1 MPVVQWKKE
10 GYVAIL
16 TMTNGEN
23 RHNPTF
29 IEGLLHAFDEIE
41 ADASVRSVILASA
54 DPKNWSQGIDL
65 DWIMGVVQ
73 RQELDAVKEFMYGLN
88 KVFSRILLFPTPVI
102 AQINGHT
109 FGDGVMLACACDFRF
124 MKADRGYFCLP
135 EVDINIPLL
144 PGMQAVVKKA
154 MPYYKFTEIV
164 LTGKRCGAAELEAD
178 HVIVK
183 ACADQEEL
191 EKQTLAF
198 AQSFNKQRPIFG
210 EIKLRMNKHVTEV
223 FEKEDPPYIETAQ
236 LLKM

>member
-1 MPVVQWKKE
+1 MPVVEWKKE

-29 IEGLLHAFDEIE
+29 IKEILAAFDEIE
-41 ADASVRSVILASA
+41 ADDSIRAVILASN

-65 DWIMGVVQ
+65 DWIMGVVNKQ
-73 RQELDAVKEFMYGLN
+73 DLEAIKGFMYGLN
-88 KVFSRILLFPTPVI
+88 KIFSRILLYPMPVI

-124 MKADRGYFCLP
+124 MKSDRGYFCLP

-164 LTGKRCGAAELEAD
+164 LTGKRCGAVELEKD

-183 ACADQEEL
+183 ACADAEEL
-191 EKQTLAF
+191 RKETLAF
-198 AQSFNKQRPIFG
+198 AQTFNKQRPIFG
-210 EIKLRMNKHVTEV
+210 EIKYRKHKQILDV
-223 FEKEDPPYIETAQ
+223 FEKDDPPYIEKGE

>member
-1 MPVVQWKKE
+1 MPVVEWKKE
-10 GYVAIL
+10 GFVAIL
-16 TMTNGEN
+16 TMVNGEN

-29 IEGLLHAFDEIE
+29 IREFLSAMDEIE
-41 ADASVRSVILASA
+41 ADATVRSVILASS

-65 DWIMGVVQ
+65 EWIMGAVNKQ
-73 RQELDAVKEFMYGLN
+73 DLDAIKDFLYGLN
-88 KVFSRILLFPTPVI
+88 KIFARILLFPAPVI
-102 AQINGHT
+102 AEINGHT

-124 MKADRGYFCLP
+124 MKSDRGYFCLP

-164 LTGKRCGAAELEAD
+164 LTGKRCGAAELEKD

-183 ACADQEEL
+183 ACADAEEL
-191 EKQTLAF
+191 RKKTLAF
-198 AQSFNKQRPIFG
+198 AQTFNKQRPIFS
-210 EIKLRMNKHVTEV
+210 EIKLRKNKYILDI
-223 FEKEDPPYIETAQ
+223 FETEDPPYIETAQ